1 MRLHT
6 RLKFPDLPV
15 KALLRTDLGR
25 VSASLKKIRVD
36 SGMGSTLNTPIRFEK
51 LLLLLVSRVYCKFTS
66 TLFNSM
72 LSECPTGCSFNPKAP
87 CHVSRP

>member
-1 MRLHT
+1 MRLQA

-36 SGMGSTLNTPIRFEK
+36 SGMGSTLNTPIGFEK

-72 LSECPTGCSFNPKAP
+72 LYECPTGCSFNPKAQ